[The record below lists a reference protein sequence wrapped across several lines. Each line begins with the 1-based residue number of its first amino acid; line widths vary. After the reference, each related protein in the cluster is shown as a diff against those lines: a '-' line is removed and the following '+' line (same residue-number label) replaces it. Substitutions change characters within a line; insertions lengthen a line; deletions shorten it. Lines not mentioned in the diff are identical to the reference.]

1 MAITFRPHHFL
12 CALCFQGRGYSP
24 AFVANF
30 QTIMDTLNA
39 SEGDATP
46 IKIVSHTDSICLPCP
61 NRRNLSCTTQEK
73 IDKLDAAH
81 AEALQLLPG
90 QSITWGEA
98 KEKIA
103 ANIPLPT
110 FHRIC
115 EGCEWKAYGI
125 CEQVIAGYV
134 STPK

>member
-1 MAITFRPHHFL
+1 MTISFRPHHFL

-24 AFVANF
+24 AFVSNF
-30 QTIMDTLNA
+30 ETIMAELNGPDGDTTSIN
-39 SEGDATP
+39 
-46 IKIVSHTDSICLPCP
+46 IVGHTDSICAPCP

-81 AEALQLLPG
+81 AEALQILPG
-90 QSITWGEA
+90 QTITWGEA

-103 ANIPLPT
+103 SHIPLST

-125 CEQVIAGYV
+125 CEQVISGL
-134 STPK
+134 